1 MSGLPR
7 MKSRP
12 ITDEELALA
21 VAGKDTS
28 AFQKL
33 YERHCERVYAR
44 LTRLLG
50 PVPDREDVMQQV
62 FLQLYRALP
71 TFRGDSTL
79 STFLFRITAY
89 VACDYLRKCGR
100 RVVVIDGEGLDEL
113 IDGKPTPE
121 DRSRSRQQ
129 LETIFN
135 LLQHVKPERRIAFQ
149 LVAMEGLSLAAAADQ
164 VGAAPKEVKQRVSQA
179 RRELVAMLDR
189 AERRGA
195 SDGKRM

>member
-1 MSGLPR
+1 MSGLSR
-7 MKSRP
+7 MKSSL
-12 ITDEELALA
+12 ITDEELAIA
-21 VAGKDTS
+21 VSGKDTA

-71 TFRGDSTL
+71 TFRGESTL

-89 VACDYLRKCGR
+89 VACDYLRKNGR
-100 RVVVIDGEGLDEL
+100 RVVVMDGEGLDEL
-113 IDGKPTPE
+113 VDGRPTPE

-164 VGAAPKEVKQRVSQA
+164 VGAEPREVRQRVSQA

-189 AERRGA
+189 AERRRPAEG
-195 SDGKRM
+195 RRP

>member
-7 MKSRP
+7 MKSSL

-21 VAGKDTS
+21 AAGKDTS

-79 STFLFRITAY
+79 STFLFRITAH

-113 IDGKPTPE
+113 IDGRPTPE

-129 LETIFN
+129 LETIFH

-179 RRELVAMLDR
+179 RRELVEMMDR
-189 AERRGA
+189 AERRRP
-195 SDGKRM
+195 SDWKRM